1 MERNDPALRKDE
13 LTNSPVPDGLREE
26 LSIRHAAISPEMKSA
41 ECAESDERAA
51 IAQLR
56 QQLDDADLDNADAWH
71 RNDMLQIECDSW
83 KKRIP
88 AEKADRIAMEQ
99 SFSWW
104 VTTPLRELARMK
116 ARLRRS
122 LAKRIAK
129 LGKAVRSQS
138 VSATQATQA
147 TQAKDAAL
155 PVAHAEDRH
164 PMIQAATFTATSLL
178 NGPRCA
184 VRPPLH
190 KDSIP
195 EFAVYFSTLGN
206 YFFQEIALLLHA
218 ALTGAGFRSVLRTD
232 GYGGSANADFHLIVA
247 PHEFFAFGKG
257 STCFDPSMKD
267 RIFFLNTEQPQT
279 KWFRL
284 AESMFPYVRHIFDMD
299 RQTAHTIQSSGHSA
313 SHLPLGYVENFAPYT
328 VHADLPLGP
337 ETESLG
343 SEVRRWRDIGR
354 PLAERP
360 IDLSFVGEA
369 TSRRSAFFAG
379 LAPLLASYDCHLR
392 LMPNGSGPWPAGGI
406 QTHRRTR
413 TTAGLSQRSK
423 IVINIHRD
431 QEHYFEW
438 HRIVLMGIWQRA
450 LVLTETVTDTPPFVA
465 GRDYV
470 QATLDEMPRLIDYY
484 LRDPEGIMEAE
495 RIRNSG
501 YEQLKASCNF
511 PRLMKEVW
519 APFMNQ
525 AK

>member
-13 LTNSPVPDGLREE
+13 LINSPVPDGLREE
-26 LSIRHAAISPEMKSA
+26 LSIPHAAISPEMKSA
-41 ECAESDERAA
+41 ECAESGETAT
-51 IAQLR
+51 IAPLR

-71 RNDMLQIECDSW
+71 RNDMLQIECELW
-83 KKRIP
+83 KKRIS
-88 AEKADRIAMEQ
+88 AERAERAAMEKP
-99 SFSWW
+99 FSWW
-104 VTTPLRELARMK
+104 ITTPFRELARMK
-116 ARLRRS
+116 ARLGRS

-129 LGKAVRSQS
+129 LGKGARSES
-138 VSATQATQA
+138 GTELT
-147 TQAKDAAL
+147 KGAAL
-155 PVAHAEDRH
+155 PVADALDRATMNQ
-164 PMIQAATFTATSLL
+164 PATFTEKNLL
-178 NGPRCA
+178 NGPVCA
-184 VRPPLH
+184 VRPPLD

-195 EFAVYFSTLGN
+195 DFAVYFSTLGN
-206 YFFQEIALLLHA
+206 YFFQEIAHLLHA
-218 ALTGAGFRSVLRTD
+218 ALTNAGFRSVLRTD
-232 GYGGSANADFHLIVA
+232 GFGGSANADFHLVVA
-247 PHEFFAFGKG
+247 PHEFFAHGKG
-257 STCFDPSMKD
+257 SACFDKSMKD

-299 RQTAHTIQSSGHSA
+299 RQTANVLRSSGHSA

-328 VHADLPLGP
+328 VHADLPVGP
-337 ETESLG
+337 ETESL
-343 SEVRRWRDIGR
+343 SAEVRRWRDIDR

-369 TSRRSAFFAG
+369 TPRRSAFFAS
-379 LAPLLASYDCHLR
+379 LAPLLEKYETHLR
-392 LMPNGSGPWPAGGI
+392 LLPAGSGPWPAGGI
-406 QTHRRTR
+406 PIHRRTR

-450 LVLTETVTDTPPFVA
+450 LVLTETVTETPPFVA

-484 LRDPEGIMEAE
+484 LCNPKGIEEAE

-501 YEQLKASCNF
+501 YEQLKTSCHF
-511 PRLMKEVW
+511 PNLMKELW
-519 APFMNQ
+519 KSFLTQ
-525 AK
+525 AQ